1 MATKRLGKGLE
12 ALIRPFEEMQTEKPS
27 GITEILISK
36 IKANPNQPRKDGLDK
51 GSLAELAASI
61 KEKGIITPITV
72 HEIDDG
78 YMLVAGERRWRA
90 SKIAGLK
97 KIPAYIFNVTDDA
110 ELMELSLIENIQRE
124 NLNAIEEAEAYAVL
138 QDEFKLNQS
147 AIAKAVGK
155 KRVTISNS
163 LRLLNLPA
171 EIKSSLRKGE
181 ISAGHGRAVLA
192 MKTPATQAKLWRRIL
207 EGKLS
212 VRAAEDIV
220 KGKTAPP
227 SKPMKK
233 RIRKSSAAVRTLENE
248 LISLLGTKVRIHHKG
263 SAGTIEIEY
272 FSEEDLERV
281 LDLLR
286 SINLEYS
293 TER

>member
-1 MATKRLGKGLE
+1 MATNRLGKGLE
-12 ALIRPFEEMQTEKPS
+12 ALIRPFEETQTVKPT
-27 GITEILISK
+27 GVTEILISQ
-36 IKANPNQPRKDGLDK
+36 IQANPNQPRKDGLDE
-51 GSLAELAASI
+51 GSLEELTASI

-72 HEIDDG
+72 QEIDNG
-78 YMLVAGERRWRA
+78 LMLVAGERRWLA
-90 SKIAGLK
+90 SKMAGLK
-97 KIPAYIFNVTDDA
+97 KIPAYIIKVANDA

-138 QDEFKLNQS
+138 QNEFKLNQS

-171 EIKSSLRKGE
+171 EIKNSLRNGE

-192 MKTPATQAKLWRRIL
+192 MKTPETQAKLWRRIL
-207 EGKLS
+207 EEKLS

-220 KGKTAPP
+220 KGKTSSP
-227 SKPMKK
+227 SKLKRK
-233 RIRKSSAAVRTLENE
+233 RIRKSSAAVRALENE
-248 LISLLGTKVRIHHKG
+248 LISLLGTKVRIYHKG
-263 SAGTIEIEY
+263 KSGRIEIEY
-272 FSEEDLERV
+272 YSEDDLERV

-286 SINLEYS
+286 SIQ
-293 TER
+293 

>member
-1 MATKRLGKGLE
+1 MVTKRLGKGLE
-12 ALIRPFEEMQTEKPS
+12 ALIRPFEETQAEKPS
-27 GITEILISK
+27 GITEVLISK
-36 IKANPNQPRKDGLDK
+36 IKANPNQPRKDGFDK
-51 GSLAELAASI
+51 VSLGELAASI

-72 HEIDDG
+72 QEIDNG

-97 KIPAYIFNVTDDA
+97 KIPAYILKVADEA
-110 ELMELSLIENIQRE
+110 ELMELGLIENIQRE

-138 QDEFKLNQS
+138 QNEFKLNQS
-147 AIAKAVGK
+147 TIAKAVGK

-181 ISAGHGRAVLA
+181 ISAGHGRAILA
-192 MKTPATQAKLWRRIL
+192 MKTPTSQGKLWDRIIQ
-207 EGKLS
+207 EKLS

-220 KGKTAPP
+220 KGKAAAHL
-227 SKPMKK
+227 KKKK
-233 RIRKSSAAVRTLENE
+233 RPIRKPTAAVRTLENE
-248 LISLLGTKVRIHHKG
+248 LIGLLGTKIRIYHKG
-263 SAGTIEIEY
+263 KSGRIEIEY
-272 FSEEDLERV
+272 FSDDDLERI

-286 SINLEYS
+286 TIQ
-293 TER
+293 